1 MNYLSSY
8 KHDFKLIKIN
18 ILDKKLHLSE
28 VGVDYDRRATPDSNR
43 NEIRK
48 EMLNPFLNPND
59 LEKNSSKEVYTNRNP
74 FEVESSLFPAGR
86 LNPFVGENDDGS
98 SSRSLAG
105 SLADSDTE
113 EEITIANS
121 NENFEETLL

>member
-74 FEVESSLFPAGR
+74 FEVESSVRPAGL
-86 LNPFVGENDDGS
+86 LNP
-98 SSRSLAG
+98 LAR
-105 SLADSDTE
+105 TRP
-113 EEITIANS
+113 
-121 NENFEETLL
+121 FRYYY

>member
-1 MNYLSSY
+1 M
-8 KHDFKLIKIN
+8 
-18 ILDKKLHLSE
+18 
-28 VGVDYDRRATPDSNR
+28 GVDYDRRATPDSNR

-74 FEVESSLFPAGR
+74 FEVESSVCPAGR
-86 LNPFVGENDDGS
+86 LNPFVGENDGS
-98 SSRSLAG
+98 LSRSLAGSLAG

-121 NENFEETLL
+121 NENFEEMLL